1 MNYYVRDFDAPGKPS
16 RDILGGK
23 GYGLAEM
30 AQLGLPVPPGFTIS
44 SQACRDAQLNGGKVF
59 PELREEVLAA
69 LARLEQRSGRR
80 LGDPEHPLLLSVR
93 SGSKFSMP
101 GMMDTVLNLGISTLV
116 QKAMTRATANPRFP
130 ADCHRRFLAMFG
142 DIVLGVPDEAFE
154 RALERRRVEDGAAS
168 DAAMSAEALEKVV
181 SDFQA
186 IIVAHTG
193 NPAPPDPLVQLWAA
207 IEAVF
212 ASWMNPRAVTYRKL
226 NKIPDDLGT
235 AVNVQQM
242 VFGDAG
248 DDSATGVAFTRNP
261 ATGERGIFGE
271 FLINAQGEDIV
282 GGRRTP
288 MPMRDFAE
296 KFGPAWQDLR
306 RTAALLERHFK
317 DMQDLEFTVEQGK
330 LWMLQ
335 TRTGKRTVAA
345 AVRIAVD
352 LVEDGII
359 DWRTA
364 LKRVEPASLTQLLH
378 PTIDAQVAAKPVTTG
393 LAASPGAAAGE
404 IVFTA
409 DAAAEVGHQRAV
421 ILVRPETTPDD
432 IHGMAAAMGIL
443 TARGGLTSHAAV
455 VARGMGKPCVAGASE
470 LVVDLK
476 NGRMTAGKQ
485 VFHAGD
491 PITIDGSTGRVYAG
505 RLPTTEARPPAELN
519 RLLAEADRVRRLGV
533 KANADTPEDARR
545 AVELGAE
552 GIGLCRTEHMF
563 FGPDRLPH
571 VQQAISA
578 DSEQA
583 RDSAIAAL
591 LPMQREDFIGI
602 FKALEGRPVTIR
614 LIDPPLHEFLPS
626 LATCVEQVARLEERH
641 AGGKQLDDA
650 RRMLAT
656 AQRLHEQNPMLG
668 MRGVRLGV
676 VLPAFVNM
684 QARAMAEAAVESL
697 RQGVPV
703 DLEVMVPLVGFAS
716 ELALMREQVVAEMDA
731 VIGAAGVSVTYRVG
745 TMIEL
750 PRACLVA
757 DQIARYAD
765 FFSFGTND
773 LTQTT
778 LGFSRD
784 DAEHT
789 FLPAYLERG
798 LIGFDPFKTLDSDGV
813 GDLMRIAV
821 ERGRATKPTLQIGI
835 CGEHGGDPAS
845 IELAGKLGLDYV
857 SCSPFRVPVARL
869 AAAQEAVGTLVH
881 DR

>member
-1 MNYYVRDFDAPGKPS
+1 
-16 RDILGGK
+16 
-23 GYGLAEM
+23 M

-44 SQACRDAQLNGGKVF
+44 TQACRDAQKNGGKMS

-69 LARLEQRSGRR
+69 VARLEERSQRR
-80 LGDPEHPLLLSVR
+80 LGDPERPLLLSVR
-93 SGSKFSMP
+93 SGAKFSMP
-101 GMMDTVLNLGISTLV
+101 GMMDTVLNLGINSAV
-116 QKAMTRATANPRFP
+116 QKSMAQATGDARFA

-142 DIVLGVPDEAFE
+142 HVVLGVPGEAFE
-154 RALERRRVEDGAAS
+154 KALDRRRTGDGATN
-168 DAAMSAEALEKVV
+168 DAAMSANALERVV

-193 NPAPPDPLVQLWAA
+193 DPAPTDPYEQLWAA

-226 NKIPDDLGT
+226 NDIPDDLGT
-235 AVNVQQM
+235 AVNVQRM

-282 GGRRTP
+282 SGSRTP
-288 MPMRDFAE
+288 LPMREFAE
-296 KFGPAWQDLR
+296 QFKPAWEDLR
-306 RTAALLERHFK
+306 RTAAQLEKHFK
-317 DMQDLEFTVEQGK
+317 DMLDLEFTVEQNK

-359 DWRTA
+359 DWHTA
-364 LKRVEPASLTQLLH
+364 LKRIEPASLSQLLH
-378 PTIDAQVAAKPVTTG
+378 PTIDAKVEAKPVTTG

-409 DAAAEVGHQRAV
+409 DAAAEAGHERPI

-432 IHGMAAAMGIL
+432 IHGMAAATGIL

-455 VARGMGKPCVAGASE
+455 VARGMGKPCVAGATE

-476 NGRMTAGKQ
+476 HGRMTVGKH
-485 VFHAGD
+485 VFHEGD
-491 PITIDGSTGRVYAG
+491 RVTIDGSTGRVYAG
-505 RLPTTEARPPAELN
+505 LLPTTEARPPAELS

-571 VQQAISA
+571 VQRAISA
-578 DSEQA
+578 ESDQV

-591 LPMQREDFIGI
+591 LPMQREDFEGI
-602 FKALEGRPVTIR
+602 FEALGGRPVTIR

-626 LATCVEQVARLEERH
+626 LATCAEQVARLEERH
-641 AGGKQLDDA
+641 TGGKPLDDA
-650 RRMLAT
+650 RKLLAT

-676 VLPAFVNM
+676 VIPSFVRM
-684 QARAMAEAAVESL
+684 QARAMAEAAVATVQ
-697 RQGVPV
+697 RGVSV
-703 DLEVMVPLVGFAS
+703 DLEVMVPLVAFAS
-716 ELALMREQVVAEMDA
+716 ELALMREQVVETMDA
-731 VIGAAGVSVTYRVG
+731 VIHAAGVEVTYCVG

-757 DQIARYAD
+757 GEIARHAD

-784 DAEHT
+784 DAEHS

-798 LIGFDPFKTLDSDGV
+798 LIPFDPFKTLDADGV
-813 GDLMRIAV
+813 GELMRIAV
-821 ERGRATKPTLQIGI
+821 ERGRATNPSLQIGI